1 MRGSRVQ
8 AVVGELQGEKIDII
22 PWSHDAATFVVNAL
36 APAEVAK
43 VVLDEEAE
51 RIEVVVPDDQL
62 SLAIGRR
69 GQNVRLA
76 SQLTGWDIDILTEA
90 EESERRQKEFAERT
104 QRFIEALDVDEML
117 AQLLASEG
125 FDSVEEIAYVEEKEL
140 ASIDGL
146 DEDTASEIQGRAR
159 EYLAKIAA
167 EQDAKRRELGVADDV
182 AEVDGI
188 TPAMLVA
195 LGEAGILT
203 LEDLAGCATDDL
215 TGWTERKQGETVKH
229 QGAFNGLDVSEPEAE
244 AVIMAARVKAG
255 WIEPETVAPAAT
267 GDPAEQPLEEVEA
280 E

>member
-1 MRGSRVQ
+1 M
-8 AVVGELQGEKIDII
+8 
-22 PWSHDAATFVVNAL
+22 VNAL

-51 RIEVVVPDDQL
+51 RIEAVVPDDQL

-76 SQLTGWDIDILTEA
+76 SQLTGWDIDIMTEA
-90 EESERRQKEFAERT
+90 EECERRQKEFAERT
-104 QRFIEALDVDEML
+104 QRFIEALDADEML

-125 FDSVEEIAYVEEKEL
+125 FDSVEEIAYVEEKEI

-167 EQDAKRRELGVADDV
+167 EQDAKRRELGVEDDV
-182 AEVDGI
+182 AEVDGRH
-188 TPAMLVA
+188 PGHAGRARRSRHPDAGGPCRLCHRRPDRLDRA
-195 LGEAGILT
+195 QAGRDGEA
-203 LEDLAGCATDDL
+203 
-215 TGWTERKQGETVKH
+215 
-229 QGAFNGLDVSEPEAE
+229 QGAFNGLDVRGAEAE

-267 GDPAEQPLEEVEA
+267 ERSRRAAARGGGGRVRRP
-280 E
+280 

>member
-1 MRGSRVQ
+1 MSADPR
-8 AVVGELQGEKIDII
+8 QG
-22 PWSHDAATFVVNAL
+22 A
-36 APAEVAK
+36 
-43 VVLDEEAE
+43 
-51 RIEVVVPDDQL
+51 
-62 SLAIGRR
+62 AIGGFRV
-69 GQNVRLA
+69 G
-76 SQLTGWDIDILTEA
+76 LTG
-90 EESERRQKEFAERT
+90 
-104 QRFIEALDVDEML
+104 
-117 AQLLASEG
+117 AQ
-125 FDSVEEIAYVEEKEL
+125 
-140 ASIDGL
+140 GL
-146 DEDTASEIQGRAR
+146 
-159 EYLAKIAA
+159 Y
-167 EQDAKRRELGVADDV
+167 
-182 AEVDGI
+182 GI